1 MLLYSY
7 NALFSYTI
15 LANPELES
23 HAPNTYQSRLAPSGS
38 IPKYYSLNSNVIVT
52 YGYDCEN
59 GVDES
64 VKTML
69 IFPGFPVLDKFT
81 AKSDLLQS
89 IALSRSYKCTF
100 YYKEA
105 CISCYNMRFASE
117 LIFV

>member
-1 MLLYSY
+1 MGQVLLC
-7 NALFSYTI
+7 FSF
-15 LANPELES
+15 
-23 HAPNTYQSRLAPSGS
+23 GS
-38 IPKYYSLNSNVIVT
+38 KHKTVEVAPKYYSLNSNVIVT

-69 IFPGFPVLDKFT
+69 IIPGFPVLEKFT
-81 AKSDLLQS
+81 AKSDLQQS
-89 IALSRSYKCTF
+89 IALSHSYKCTF

-105 CISCYNMRFASE
+105 CISCYNMTFALE